1 MKHLARLTILGIA
14 FIGNSVLALPDDR
27 SKPIEIQA
35 DSAERDAKTG
45 VTTYSGNVDVQQGSI
60 HIVAS
65 KVVLNSANDKLTKI
79 HAIGSPA
86 TYHQQLTG
94 PSDVVDAQA
103 LNIYFDADKRSLI
116 ETPHLYVLHLNDDK
130 KGETPWEVT
139 ADKATA
145 YQTSSIIDLYGNV
158 TLFSNATLGG
168 PTRIMSEYL
177 HVNTERKLAHTDK
190 AVTIHAR
197 NSVSQAVGMQAD
209 LEHDY
214 LQLPSRVKEIH
225 EAPR

>member
-1 MKHLARLTILGIA
+1 MRQLLAAAALILLA
-14 FIGNSVLALPDDR
+14 VLGL
-27 SKPIEIQA
+27 SW
-35 DSAERDAKTG
+35 DSSDEA
-45 VTTYSGNVDVQQGSI
+45 
-60 HIVAS
+60 
-65 KVVLNSANDKLTKI
+65 LTKKS
-79 HAIGSPA
+79 AAAVSASSAP
-86 TYHQQLTG
+86 Q
-94 PSDVVDAQA
+94 PSTIIDDAQLDSFDETGRKVRQ
-103 LNIYFDADKRSLI
+103 LNGKRITYFDADKRSLI
-116 ETPHLYVLHLNDDK
+116 ETPHLYVLHLNDNK
-130 KGETPWEVT
+130 KSETPWEVT

-177 HVNTERKLAHTDK
+177 HVNTERELAHTDK

>member
-1 MKHLARLTILGIA
+1 MPSLSQIQEKFLTGTMRQLLAAAALILLA
-14 FIGNSVLALPDDR
+14 VIGLSW
-27 SKPIEIQA
+27 
-35 DSAERDAKTG
+35 DSGDEA
-45 VTTYSGNVDVQQGSI
+45 
-60 HIVAS
+60 
-65 KVVLNSANDKLTKI
+65 LTKKS
-79 HAIGSPA
+79 AA
-86 TYHQQLTG
+86 TVSASSTPQ
-94 PSDVVDAQA
+94 PSTIIDDAQLDSFDETGRKVRQ
-103 LNIYFDADKRSLI
+103 LNGKRITYFDADKRSLI

-190 AVTIHAR
+190 AVTIHAH